1 MIKDSNVV
9 DSTKL
14 DDNKVI
20 IIRNSFSN
28 PLGLT
33 LFMHNVE
40 KWPNILLKSCGFYSG
55 PVSVW

>member
-28 PLGLT
+28 PLDLT
-33 LFMHNVE
+33 LSCIM
-40 KWPNILLKSCGFYSG
+40 LKNDQTYF
-55 PVSVW
+55 